1 MYQKL
6 NMTMRVKQREYDYAL
21 YLNQWVISSYK
32 KMPSQEE
39 LDKQET
45 AALQTIKAYQ
55 AMMMDYNRP
64 PIMEVEW
71 VE

>member
-6 NMTMRVKQREYDYAL
+6 NLTMRVKQREHDYAL
-21 YLNQWVISSYK
+21 YLNQWVIRSYK

-45 AALQTIKAYQ
+45 AVMQTIKAYQ
-55 AMMMDYNRP
+55 EMMTEHEMQFS
-64 PIMEVEW
+64 IGVEW
-71 VE
+71 KE